1 MVLPPQWIAMN
12 LVNLQDVSLA
22 YGPLVLL
29 DKVSLGVDEG
39 ERIGVVGRN
48 GGGKST
54 LISVLS
60 GITEPDSGR
69 VVHNRG
75 LRVGFLHQRD
85 TFPDTTVGSFVLGDR
100 AEHEWAGDAR
110 IRDVLRGLLGGWALD
125 TPMSALSG
133 GERRRTGLARLLV
146 GDHDLIVLDEPTN
159 HLDIEGIAWLAEHL
173 RGRPEALVVVTH
185 DRWFL
190 DAVTTRTWEVGRGTV
205 ERYEGGYAAY
215 VLAKAERERQAAV
228 SEERRQNLMR
238 KELAWLRRGAPARTS
253 KPKFRIEA
261 ANQLIADEPP
271 PRDTVELVKFA
282 SSRLGKTVI
291 DLKNVSATVPGRV
304 LLDELTWQLGPGD
317 RIGLVGVNG
326 AGKSTLLRIL
336 AGERDPD
343 SGSVRTG
350 RTVRL
355 AHLSQNV
362 VELDPEARPLQAV
375 MDVREHVT
383 IGKRDYSASQMLE
396 RFGFRGE
403 RQWTPIGDL
412 SGGERRRLQLLRLL
426 MDEPNVLLLDEPTN
440 DLDIETLTELE
451 DLLDGWPGSLVLVSH
466 DRYFLERIT
475 DRVLALMG
483 DGGLAFLP
491 GGVDEYLQRRA
502 ATVDEATVP
511 QSSSETAEAP
521 QAEQPAVSAAERRA
535 AQKEMQ
541 RVERRMDRIGRREAE
556 LHELMAAAADDYAR
570 LAELDAEARTLAA
583 EREELEEIWLEQA
596 EVAGD

>member
-1 MVLPPQWIAMN
+1 MN

-29 DKVSLGVDEG
+29 DKVSLGVEEG

-60 GITEPDSGR
+60 GITVPDSGR

-85 TFPDTTVGSFVLGDR
+85 TFPDTTVGEFVLGDR

-110 IRDVLRGLLGGWALD
+110 IRDILRGLLGGWGLD
-125 TPMSALSG
+125 TPMSGLSG
-133 GERRRTGLARLLV
+133 GERRRSGLARLLV
-146 GDHDLIVLDEPTN
+146 DDHDLIALDEPTN

-173 RGRPEALVVVTH
+173 RGRPESLVVVTH

-190 DAVTTRTWEVGRGTV
+190 DAVTTRTWEIGRGAV

-215 VLAKAERERQAAV
+215 VLAKAERERQSAAA
-228 SEERRQNLMR
+228 EERRQNLMR

-271 PRDTVELVKFA
+271 VRDTVELVRFA
-282 SSRLGKTVI
+282 SARLGKTVI
-291 DLKNVSATVPGRV
+291 DLKNVSVSVPDRV
-304 LLDELTWQLGPGD
+304 LLDHLTWQLGPGD
-317 RIGLVGVNG
+317 RVGLVGVNG

-336 AGERDPD
+336 AQERDPD
-343 SGSVRTG
+343 TGSVRTG
-350 RTVRL
+350 RTVKL
-355 AHLSQNV
+355 AHLSQNI
-362 VELDPEARPLQAV
+362 VELDPALRPLQAV
-375 MDVREHVT
+375 MEIREHIT
-383 IGKRDYSASQMLE
+383 IGKRDYTASQMLE

-475 DRVLALMG
+475 DRVMALMG
-483 DGGLAFLP
+483 DGSLAFLP
-491 GGVDEYLQRRA
+491 GGVDEYLERRA
-502 ATVDEATVP
+502 RTAGEGTLP
-511 QSSSETAEAP
+511 QGASETAAAGAAP
-521 QAEQPAVSAAERRA
+521 ERPAVSAAERRT

-541 RVERRMDRIGRREAE
+541 RVERRMDRITKREAE

-570 LAELDAEARTLAA
+570 LAELDTEAKTLAA
-583 EREELEEIWLEQA
+583 ERGTLEEVWLEQA
-596 EVAGD
+596 EAVDE

>member
-1 MVLPPQWIAMN
+1 MTN

-29 DKVSLGVDEG
+29 DEVSLGVDEG

-54 LISVLS
+54 MISVLA
-60 GITEPDSGR
+60 GRTEPDSGR

-85 TFPDTTVGSFVLGDR
+85 DFPDSTVGEFVLGGR

-110 IRDVLRGLLGGWALD
+110 IRDILRGLLGGWDLNV
-125 TPMSALSG
+125 PMSGLSG
-133 GERRRTGLARLLV
+133 GERRRSGLARLLV
-146 GDHDLIVLDEPTN
+146 DDHDLIILDEPTN

-173 RGRPEALVVVTH
+173 RGRPESLVVVTH

-215 VLAKAERERQAAV
+215 VLAKAERDRQAAA
-228 SEERRQNLMR
+228 EEDRRQNLMR

-261 ANQLIADEPP
+261 ANQLIANEPP
-271 PRDTVELVKFA
+271 PRDSVELVRFA

-291 DLKNVSATVPGRV
+291 DLKKVSVAVPDRT

-317 RIGLVGVNG
+317 RVGLVGVNG
-326 AGKSTLLRIL
+326 AGKSTLLKIL
-336 AGERDPD
+336 AEEREPD
-343 SGSVRTG
+343 SGTVRTG
-350 RTVRL
+350 RTVKL

-362 VELDPEARPLQAV
+362 VELDPTARPLQAV
-375 MDVREHVT
+375 MDVREHIT
-383 IGKRDYSASQMLE
+383 IGKRDYTASQMLE
-396 RFGFRGE
+396 KFGFRGE

-412 SGGERRRLQLLRLL
+412 SGGEKRRLQLLRLL

-483 DGGLAFLP
+483 DGSLAFLP
-491 GGVDEYLQRRA
+491 GGVDEYLERREA
-502 ATVDEATVP
+502 SADEVTVP
-511 QSSSETAEAP
+511 LGASETAAVQTP
-521 QAEQPAVSAAERRA
+521 VTPAVSQAERRA

-541 RVERRMDRIGRREAE
+541 RVERRMDKIARREE
-556 LHELMAAAADDYAR
+556 QLHEQMAAAAEDYTK
-570 LAELDAEARTLAA
+570 LAELDAEARTLAS
-583 EREELEEIWLEQA
+583 EKEELEMVWLEQA
-596 EVAGD
+596 ELVGD

>member
-1 MVLPPQWIAMN
+1 MTN

-54 LISVLS
+54 MISVLS
-60 GITEPDSGR
+60 GFTKPDSGR

-85 TFPDTTVGSFVLGDR
+85 DFPDSTVGEFVLGDR
-100 AEHEWAGDAR
+100 AEHEWAGDPR
-110 IRDVLRGLLGGWALD
+110 IRDILKGLLGGWDLD
-125 TPMSALSG
+125 LPMSGLSG
-133 GERRRTGLARLLV
+133 GERRRSGLARLLV

-159 HLDIEGIAWLAEHL
+159 HLDIEGIAWLAQHL

-190 DAVTTRTWEVGRGTV
+190 DAVTNRTWEVGRGAV

-215 VLAKAERERQAAV
+215 VLAKAERDRQAAA
-228 SEERRQNLMR
+228 EEDRRQNLMR

-261 ANQLIADEPP
+261 ANQLIANEPP
-271 PRDTVELVKFA
+271 PRDSVELVRFA

-291 DLKNVSATVPGRV
+291 DLKKVSVAIPERT

-317 RIGLVGVNG
+317 RVGLVGVNG
-326 AGKSTLLRIL
+326 AGKSTLLKIL
-336 AGERDPD
+336 AEEREPD
-343 SGSVRTG
+343 SGTVRTG
-350 RTVRL
+350 RTVKL
-355 AHLSQNV
+355 AHLSQNIA
-362 VELDPEARPLQAV
+362 ELDPAMRPLQAV
-375 MDVREHVT
+375 MDVREHIT
-383 IGKRDYSASQMLE
+383 IGKRDYTASQMLE
-396 RFGFRGE
+396 KFGFRGD

-483 DGGLAFLP
+483 DGSLAFLP
-491 GGVDEYLQRRA
+491 GGVEEYLDRRA
-502 ATVDEATVP
+502 ATADEVTVP
-511 QSSSETAEAP
+511 LGASETAAAQTP
-521 QAEQPAVSAAERRA
+521 TEQPAVSQAERRA

-541 RVERRMDRIGRREAE
+541 RVERRMDKIAKREAQ
-556 LHELMAAAADDYAR
+556 LHEQMAAAAEDYTK
-570 LAELDAEARTLAA
+570 LAELDAEAKTLTA
-583 EREELEEIWLEQA
+583 EKDELEMVWLEQA
-596 EVAGD
+596 ELIGD

>member
-1 MVLPPQWIAMN
+1 MN

-29 DKVSLGVDEG
+29 DQVSLGVDEG

-60 GITEPDSGR
+60 GRLEPDSGR

-75 LRVGFLHQRD
+75 LRVGYLHQRD
-85 TFPDTTVGSFVLGDR
+85 TFPDTTVGGFVLGER

-110 IRDVLRGLLGGWALD
+110 IRDILRGLLSGWDLD
-125 TPMSALSG
+125 TPMAGLSG

-159 HLDIEGIAWLAEHL
+159 HLDIEGIAWLAGHL
-173 RGRPEALVVVTH
+173 RGRSESLVVVTH

-190 DAVTTRTWEVGRGTV
+190 DAVTTRTWEVGRGSV

-215 VLAKAERERQAAV
+215 VLAKAERERMAAV
-228 SEERRQNLMR
+228 AEERRQNLMR

-271 PRDTVELVKFA
+271 PRDSVELVRFA
-282 SSRLGKTVI
+282 SSRLGKTVV
-291 DLKNVSATVPGRV
+291 DLKDVSVAVPDRV
-304 LLDELTWQLGPGD
+304 LLDRLTWQLGPGD

-326 AGKSTLLRIL
+326 AGKSTLLRVL
-336 AGERDPD
+336 GAERAPD
-343 SGSVRTG
+343 SGTVRTG
-350 RTVRL
+350 KTVRL

-362 VELDPEARPLQAV
+362 EELDPQARPLQAV

-383 IGKRDYSASQMLE
+383 IGKRDYTASQMLE

-403 RQWTPIGDL
+403 RQWTPIADL

-483 DGGLAFLP
+483 DGTLAFLP
-491 GGVDEYLQRRA
+491 RGVDEYLERRA
-502 ATVDEATVP
+502 ATAGEGSVP
-511 QSSSETAEAP
+511 RGASETAVSGS
-521 QAEQPAVSAAERRA
+521 PAAGPSAAERRA

-556 LHELMAAAADDYAR
+556 LHELMAAAAEDYTR
-570 LAELDAEARTLAA
+570 LAELDAEAKELAA
-583 EREELEEIWLEQA
+583 EKERLEEVWLDQA
-596 EVAGD
+596 EAVD

>member
-1 MVLPPQWIAMN
+1 MTN

-29 DKVSLGVDEG
+29 DEVSLGVDEG

-54 LISVLS
+54 MISVLA
-60 GITEPDSGR
+60 GRTEPDSGR

-85 TFPDTTVGSFVLGDR
+85 DFPDSTVGEFVLGGR

-110 IRDVLRGLLGGWALD
+110 IRDILRGLLGGWDLNV
-125 TPMSALSG
+125 PMSGLSG
-133 GERRRTGLARLLV
+133 GERRRSGLARLLV
-146 GDHDLIVLDEPTN
+146 DDHDLIILDEPTN

-173 RGRPEALVVVTH
+173 RGRPESLVVVTH

-215 VLAKAERERQAAV
+215 VLAKAERDRQAAA
-228 SEERRQNLMR
+228 EEDRRQNLMR

-261 ANQLIADEPP
+261 ANQLIANEPP
-271 PRDTVELVKFA
+271 PRDSVELVRFA

-291 DLKNVSATVPGRV
+291 DLKKVSVAIPDRT

-317 RIGLVGVNG
+317 RVGLVGVNG
-326 AGKSTLLRIL
+326 AGKSTLLKIL
-336 AGERDPD
+336 AEEREPD
-343 SGSVRTG
+343 SGTVRTG
-350 RTVRL
+350 RTVKL

-362 VELDPEARPLQAV
+362 VELDPTARPLQAV
-375 MDVREHVT
+375 MDVREHIT
-383 IGKRDYSASQMLE
+383 IGKRDYTASQMLE
-396 RFGFRGE
+396 KFGFRGE

-412 SGGERRRLQLLRLL
+412 SGGEKRRLQLLRLL

-483 DGGLAFLP
+483 DGSLAFLP
-491 GGVDEYLQRRA
+491 GGVDEYLERR
-502 ATVDEATVP
+502 EATADEVTVP
-511 QSSSETAEAP
+511 LGASETAVQTPAT
-521 QAEQPAVSAAERRA
+521 PAVSQAERRA

-541 RVERRMDRIGRREAE
+541 RVERRMDRIAKREE
-556 LHELMAAAADDYAR
+556 QLHEQMAAAAEDYTR
-570 LAELDAEARTLAA
+570 LAELDGEARTLAS
-583 EREELEEIWLEQA
+583 EKEELEMVWLEQA
-596 EVAGD
+596 ELVGD

>member
-1 MVLPPQWIAMN
+1 MTN

-54 LISVLS
+54 MISVLS
-60 GITEPDSGR
+60 GFTTPDSGR

-85 TFPDTTVGSFVLGDR
+85 DFPDSTVGEFVLGDR
-100 AEHEWAGDAR
+100 AEHEWAGDPR
-110 IRDVLRGLLGGWALD
+110 IRDILKGLLGGWDLD
-125 TPMSALSG
+125 LPMSGLSG
-133 GERRRTGLARLLV
+133 GERRRSGLARLLV

-159 HLDIEGIAWLAEHL
+159 HLDIEGIAWLAQHL

-190 DAVTTRTWEVGRGTV
+190 DAVTNRTWEVGRGAV

-215 VLAKAERERQAAV
+215 VLAKAERDRQAAA
-228 SEERRQNLMR
+228 EEDRRQNLMR

-261 ANQLIADEPP
+261 ANQLIANEPP
-271 PRDTVELVKFA
+271 PRDSVELVRFA

-291 DLKNVSATVPGRV
+291 DLKKVSVAIPERT

-317 RIGLVGVNG
+317 RVGLVGVNG
-326 AGKSTLLRIL
+326 AGKSTLLKIL
-336 AGERDPD
+336 AEEREPD
-343 SGSVRTG
+343 SGTVRTG
-350 RTVRL
+350 RTVKL
-355 AHLSQNV
+355 AHLSQNIA
-362 VELDPEARPLQAV
+362 ELDPAMRPLQAV
-375 MDVREHVT
+375 MDVREHIT
-383 IGKRDYSASQMLE
+383 IGKRDYTASQMLE
-396 RFGFRGE
+396 KFGFRGD

-483 DGGLAFLP
+483 DGSLAFLP
-491 GGVDEYLQRRA
+491 GGVEEYLDRRA
-502 ATVDEATVP
+502 ATADEVTVP
-511 QSSSETAEAP
+511 LGASETAAAQAP
-521 QAEQPAVSAAERRA
+521 AEQPAVSQAERRA

-541 RVERRMDRIGRREAE
+541 RVERRMDKIAKREAQ
-556 LHELMAAAADDYAR
+556 LHEQMAAAAEDYTK
-570 LAELDAEARTLAA
+570 LAELDAEAKTLTA
-583 EREELEEIWLEQA
+583 EKDELEMVWLEQA
-596 EVAGD
+596 ELIGD

>member
-1 MVLPPQWIAMN
+1 MN

-60 GITEPDSGR
+60 GRTDPDSGR

-75 LRVGFLHQRD
+75 LRIGFLHQRD
-85 TFPDTTVGSFVLGDR
+85 DFPDTTVGAFVLGDR

-110 IRDVLRGLLGGWALD
+110 VRDILRGLLGGWDLD
-125 TPMSALSG
+125 ADMSGLSG
-133 GERRRTGLARLLV
+133 GERRRSALARLLV

-159 HLDIEGIAWLAEHL
+159 HLDIEGIAWLAQHL
-173 RGRPEALVVVTH
+173 NGRPESLVVVTH

-190 DAVTTRTWEVGRGTV
+190 DAVTTRTWEVGRGAV

-215 VLAKAERERQAAV
+215 VLAKAERERMAAV
-228 SEERRQNLMR
+228 AEERRQNLMR

-261 ANQLIADEPP
+261 ANQLIADVPP
-271 PRDTVELVKFA
+271 VRDTVELVRFA
-282 SSRLGKTVI
+282 SSRLGKTVV
-291 DLKNVSATVPGRV
+291 DLKDVSAAVPDRV
-304 LLDELTWQLGPGD
+304 LLDRLTWQLGPGD
-317 RIGLVGVNG
+317 RVGLVGVNG

-336 AGERDPD
+336 GGERAPD

-350 RTVRL
+350 KTVRL
-355 AHLSQNV
+355 AHLSQNIT
-362 VELDPEARPLQAV
+362 ELDPDARPLQTV

-383 IGKRDYSASQMLE
+383 IGRRDYTASQMLE

-483 DGGLAFLP
+483 DGTLAFLP
-491 GGVDEYLQRRA
+491 GGVDEYLERRA
-502 ATVDEATVP
+502 ATAKPPSVP
-511 QSSSETAEAP
+511 AGSAGAAAP
-521 QAEQPAVSAAERRA
+521 REEPAVSAAERRA

-541 RVERRMDRIGRREAE
+541 RVERRMDRVARREAE
-556 LHELMAAAADDYAR
+556 LHELMAAAAEDYTR
-570 LAELDAEARTLAA
+570 LAELDAEAKALAA
-583 EREELEEIWLEQA
+583 ERDELEEVWLAQA
-596 EVAGD
+596 ELVGG

>member
-1 MVLPPQWIAMN
+1 MTN

-54 LISVLS
+54 MISVLAGS
-60 GITEPDSGR
+60 TEPDSGR

-85 TFPDTTVGSFVLGDR
+85 DFPDSTVGEFVLGDR

-110 IRDVLRGLLGGWALD
+110 IRDILRGLLGGWDLNL
-125 TPMSALSG
+125 PMSGLSG
-133 GERRRTGLARLLV
+133 GERRRSGLARLLV
-146 GDHDLIVLDEPTN
+146 GDHDLVILDEPTN

-173 RGRPEALVVVTH
+173 GQRPEALVVVTH

-215 VLAKAERERQAAV
+215 VLAKAERDRQAAA
-228 SEERRQNLMR
+228 EEDRRQNLMR

-261 ANQLIADEPP
+261 ANQLIANEPP
-271 PRDTVELVKFA
+271 ARDTVELVRFA

-291 DLKNVSATVPGRV
+291 DLKKVSVSIPDRT

-317 RIGLVGVNG
+317 RVGLVGVNG
-326 AGKSTLLRIL
+326 AGKSTLLKIL
-336 AGERDPD
+336 AEEREPD
-343 SGSVRTG
+343 AGTVRTG
-350 RTVRL
+350 RTVKL
-355 AHLSQNV
+355 AHLSQNIA
-362 VELDPEARPLQAV
+362 ELDPTLRPLQAV
-375 MDVREHVT
+375 MDVREHIT
-383 IGKRDYSASQMLE
+383 IGKRDYTASQMLE
-396 RFGFRGE
+396 KFGFRGE

-412 SGGERRRLQLLRLL
+412 SGGEKRRLQLLRLL

-483 DGGLAFLP
+483 DGTLAFLP
-491 GGVDEYLQRRA
+491 NGVDEYLERRA
-502 ATVDEATVP
+502 ASADGATVP
-511 QSSSETAEAP
+511 LGASEAAAAEATP
-521 QAEQPAVSAAERRA
+521 VAEPALSQADRRA

-541 RVERRMDRIGRREAE
+541 RVERRMDKIAKREAQ
-556 LHELMAAAADDYAR
+556 LHEQMASAAEDYTK
-570 LAELDAEARTLAA
+570 LAELDAEAKTLAA
-583 EREELEEIWLEQA
+583 EKEELEMVWLEQA
-596 EVAGD
+596 ELIGD

>member
-1 MVLPPQWIAMN
+1 MTN

-29 DKVSLGVDEG
+29 DEVSLGVDEG

-54 LISVLS
+54 MISVLA
-60 GITEPDSGR
+60 GRTEPDSGR

-85 TFPDTTVGSFVLGDR
+85 DFPDSTVGEFVLGGR

-110 IRDVLRGLLGGWALD
+110 IRDILRGLLGGWDLNV
-125 TPMSALSG
+125 PMSGLSG
-133 GERRRTGLARLLV
+133 GERRRSGLARLLV
-146 GDHDLIVLDEPTN
+146 DDHDLIILDEPTN

-173 RGRPEALVVVTH
+173 RGRPESLVVVTH

-215 VLAKAERERQAAV
+215 VLAKAERDRQAAA
-228 SEERRQNLMR
+228 EEDRRQNLMR

-261 ANQLIADEPP
+261 ANQLIANEPP
-271 PRDTVELVKFA
+271 PRDSVELVRFA

-291 DLKNVSATVPGRV
+291 DLKKVSVAIPDRT

-317 RIGLVGVNG
+317 RVGLVGVNG
-326 AGKSTLLRIL
+326 AGKSTLLKIL
-336 AGERDPD
+336 AEEREPD
-343 SGSVRTG
+343 SGTVRTG
-350 RTVRL
+350 RTVKL

-362 VELDPEARPLQAV
+362 VELDPTARPLQAV
-375 MDVREHVT
+375 MDVREHIT
-383 IGKRDYSASQMLE
+383 IGKRDYTASQMLE
-396 RFGFRGE
+396 KFGFRGE

-412 SGGERRRLQLLRLL
+412 SGGEKRRLQLLRLL

-483 DGGLAFLP
+483 DGSLAFLP
-491 GGVDEYLQRRA
+491 GGVDEYLERR
-502 ATVDEATVP
+502 EATADEVTVP
-511 QSSSETAEAP
+511 LGASETAVQTPAT
-521 QAEQPAVSAAERRA
+521 PAVSQAERRA

-541 RVERRMDRIGRREAE
+541 RVERRMDRIAKREE
-556 LHELMAAAADDYAR
+556 QLHEQMAAAAEDYTK
-570 LAELDAEARTLAA
+570 LAELDGEARTLAS
-583 EREELEEIWLEQA
+583 EKEELEMVWLEQA
-596 EVAGD
+596 ELVGD